1 MQQLLAKMEALN
13 ILMLDVAADMEYYGG
28 FNEAI
33 SDHAIQLVGA
43 AGILKTWIE
52 GIGESNDK
60 HSDTDK

>member
-13 ILMLDVAADMEYYGG
+13 TLMLDVAEDMRYYGG
-28 FNEAI
+28 FNESI

-52 GIGESNDK
+52 GIGESNDQ

>member
-13 ILMLDVAADMEYYGG
+13 TLMLDVAEDMRYYGG
-28 FNEAI
+28 FNESI

-52 GIGESNDK
+52 GIGESNDQQSNSNK
-60 HSDTDK
+60 